1 MIHKTFTPAQLSEE
15 LGVSID
21 AIRKRFNAISPE
33 KQFNQNHELNGTLVP
48 LLEHYAKRNPKAQE
62 ILSSIQDKSV
72 SVPKPRPQQAA
83 RPKVSTRNLGK
94 PDTRK
99 WVNTENWEL
108 DIINFLDMGLVV
120 IGLYLLYNIPGVVLA
135 VMVCLFLYKAQGI
148 AKNPKLKTANRNALS
163 VVLGV
168 CVASFFLHVITFWNT
183 FPVEW
188 ETVNPGRKNLEVWQ
202 LWTNAAKIAGA
213 VIPALFVS
221 ILSYKSV
228 ETTSK
233 VAKEE
238 KK

>member
-21 AIRKRFNAISPE
+21 AIRKRFNAISPD
-33 KQFNQNHELNGTLVP
+33 KQFNQNQNLNGTLVP
-48 LLEHYAKRNPKAQE
+48 LLEHYAKRNPKARE

-72 SVPKPRPQQAA
+72 SVPKPRPQQAP
-83 RPKVSTRNLGK
+83 RPKVSTRNFGK

-108 DIINFLDMGLVV
+108 DLINFLDMGLVV

-135 VMVCLFLYKAQGI
+135 VMVCLFLYKAQSI
-148 AKNPKLKTANRNALS
+148 AKNPKLKAANRNALA

-183 FPVEW
+183 FPVKW
-188 ETVNPGRKNLEVWQ
+188 ETVNSGKNNLEVWQ